1 MFQLGRIEKLHDYFS
16 ACSRRREQAVFFYRV
31 AGYSGEVAAFLTQ
44 YDQAARTNGVV
55 IEGRIPNPD
64 PKQLDY
70 LAEMMGSDFQLDVG
84 FLTQKLTRWL
94 PRLTGAQREAVVTAM
109 TATLQDLQ
117 AHGKNENM
125 LRNAYI
131 KYMCWLY
138 YKFERIL
145 GRLGGDELPKILYD
159 GTVSSYELQLL
170 VILARAGA
178 DIVLLERAG
187 DAGYLRCDPTSQYA
201 QLYQAPGL
209 TPFPADFSLRQLR
222 EQGRQQAE
230 RQKLYGAPAG
240 IAPCTNA
247 WMKTPD
253 VKEILTAVR
262 ARGDDPKLFY
272 NAFVVQYGV
281 EDKLLFP
288 SDMVA
293 FYQQLKREGRK
304 VCLENGR
311 LPPPTPEEIA
321 AVRRRNHQTAEQLA
335 ADLAANLQYPNNQ
348 QLQTLMRQAFLD
360 VVLEE
365 DKAVGG
371 NLNRLLNKAVYLV
384 AWMKRYQKDL
394 FQNWQA
400 PEVGVF
406 LLFGACS
413 GDNEAL
419 FLRLLAKLP
428 VDVLVLLPD
437 LNAPCVLKDPTLLD
451 LHKEHSLPMT
461 DFPVEP
467 SQMRVR
473 TAAYQAEREMDSILY
488 QNTGLYR
495 AKQHQKAEAVTL
507 QTMYEE
513 IGLLWD
519 QELKYRPGF
528 AAEGDMVTVP
538 VLLEKICGIKD
549 GPILPYWLE
558 IKKLVTPETTL
569 VTKLPWQTGLEAN
582 PMKPYATQFL
592 RQGRLQREKIK
603 QHKDYPYGIL
613 RPEIQDYLLDKLQVL
628 LDEKLIAGTYQ
639 NGTEYTIVSTIL
651 GLPKDLLRRIQN
663 FDFTKKNP
671 KLIIISTTEE
681 TLSLEDSIL
690 VAFLNLVG
698 FDILFFVPTGY
709 QSIEK
714 YFQKPFANEHQLGP
728 YRYDLQVPDF
738 RTLHEGG
745 KSSIRKLF
753 AEGVFKPWD
762 WILQSPPPARPRR
775 NRTPRPPQS
784 RRRPIPSTTSWPT
797 ASRWTRP
804 SPAPRK
810 WTSWPARSRCIT

>member
-70 LAEMMGSDFQLDVG
+70 LAEMMGSDFQLDAG

-131 KYMCWLY
+131 KYMCWFY

-247 WMKTPD
+247 WMKAPD

-437 LNAPCVLKDPTLLD
+437 LNAPCVLKDPALLD

-495 AKQHQKAEAVTL
+495 ARQHQKAEAVTL

-528 AAEGDMVTVP
+528 AAEGDTVTVP

-753 AEGVFKPWD
+753 G
-762 WILQSPPPARPRR
+762 
-775 NRTPRPPQS
+775 
-784 RRRPIPSTTSWPT
+784 
-797 ASRWTRP
+797 
-804 SPAPRK
+804 
-810 WTSWPARSRCIT
+810 RSF

>member
-1 MFQLGRIEKLHDYFS
+1 MKAEERNGILYPVKVSKVNRMTNGMFQLGRIEKLHDYFS

-70 LAEMMGSDFQLDVG
+70 LAEMMGSDFQLDAG

-94 PRLTGAQREAVVTAM
+94 PRLTGAQRETVVTAM

-209 TPFPADFSLRQLR
+209 TPFPVDFSLRQLR

-247 WMKTPD
+247 WMKAPD
-253 VKEILTAVR
+253 GKEILTAVR

-406 LLFGACS
+406 ILFGACS

-437 LNAPCVLKDPTLLD
+437 LNAPCVLKDPALLD

-528 AAEGDMVTVP
+528 AAEGDTVTVP

-753 AEGVFKPWD
+753 G
-762 WILQSPPPARPRR
+762 
-775 NRTPRPPQS
+775 
-784 RRRPIPSTTSWPT
+784 
-797 ASRWTRP
+797 
-804 SPAPRK
+804 
-810 WTSWPARSRCIT
+810 RSF

>member
-70 LAEMMGSDFQLDVG
+70 LAEMMGSDFQLDAG

-94 PRLTGAQREAVVTAM
+94 PRLTGTQREAVVTAM

-247 WMKTPD
+247 WMKAPD

-272 NAFVVQYGV
+272 NAFVAQYGV

-437 LNAPCVLKDPTLLD
+437 LNAPCVLKDPALLD

-528 AAEGDMVTVP
+528 AAEGDTVTVP

-549 GPILPYWLE
+549 GPILPYWLD

-753 AEGVFKPWD
+753 G
-762 WILQSPPPARPRR
+762 
-775 NRTPRPPQS
+775 
-784 RRRPIPSTTSWPT
+784 
-797 ASRWTRP
+797 
-804 SPAPRK
+804 
-810 WTSWPARSRCIT
+810 RSF

>member
-70 LAEMMGSDFQLDVG
+70 LAEMMGSDFQLDAG

-94 PRLTGAQREAVVTAM
+94 PRLTGTQREAVVTAM

-209 TPFPADFSLRQLR
+209 TSFPADFSLRQLR

-247 WMKTPD
+247 WMKAPD

-437 LNAPCVLKDPTLLD
+437 LNAPCVLKDPALLD
-451 LHKEHSLPMT
+451 LHKEQSLPMT

-528 AAEGDMVTVP
+528 AAEGDTVTVP

-753 AEGVFKPWD
+753 G
-762 WILQSPPPARPRR
+762 
-775 NRTPRPPQS
+775 
-784 RRRPIPSTTSWPT
+784 
-797 ASRWTRP
+797 
-804 SPAPRK
+804 
-810 WTSWPARSRCIT
+810 RSF

>member
-70 LAEMMGSDFQLDVG
+70 LAEMMGSDFQLDAG

-94 PRLTGAQREAVVTAM
+94 PRLTGTQREAVVTAM

-437 LNAPCVLKDPTLLD
+437 LNAPCVLKDPALLD

-495 AKQHQKAEAVTL
+495 ARQHQKAEAVTL

-528 AAEGDMVTVP
+528 AAEGDTVTVP

-753 AEGVFKPWD
+753 G
-762 WILQSPPPARPRR
+762 
-775 NRTPRPPQS
+775 
-784 RRRPIPSTTSWPT
+784 
-797 ASRWTRP
+797 
-804 SPAPRK
+804 
-810 WTSWPARSRCIT
+810 RSF

>member
-16 ACSRRREQAVFFYRV
+16 VCSCRREQAVFFYRV

-70 LAEMMGSDFQLDVG
+70 LAEMMGSDFQLDAG

-247 WMKTPD
+247 WMKAPD

-371 NLNRLLNKAVYLV
+371 NLNRLLNKAAYLV

-437 LNAPCVLKDPTLLD
+437 LNAPCVLKDPALLD

-528 AAEGDMVTVP
+528 AAEGDTVTVP

-728 YRYDLQVPDF
+728 YHYDLQVPDF

-753 AEGVFKPWD
+753 G
-762 WILQSPPPARPRR
+762 
-775 NRTPRPPQS
+775 
-784 RRRPIPSTTSWPT
+784 
-797 ASRWTRP
+797 
-804 SPAPRK
+804 
-810 WTSWPARSRCIT
+810 RSF

>member
-70 LAEMMGSDFQLDVG
+70 LAEMMGSDFQLDAG

-94 PRLTGAQREAVVTAM
+94 PRLTGAQRETVVTAM

-247 WMKTPD
+247 WMKAPD

-406 LLFGACS
+406 ILFGACS

-437 LNAPCVLKDPTLLD
+437 LNAPCVLKDPALLD

-495 AKQHQKAEAVTL
+495 TKQHQKAEAVTL

-528 AAEGDMVTVP
+528 AAEGDTVTVP

-671 KLIIISTTEE
+671 KLILISTTEE

-753 AEGVFKPWD
+753 G
-762 WILQSPPPARPRR
+762 
-775 NRTPRPPQS
+775 
-784 RRRPIPSTTSWPT
+784 
-797 ASRWTRP
+797 
-804 SPAPRK
+804 
-810 WTSWPARSRCIT
+810 RSF

>member
-70 LAEMMGSDFQLDVG
+70 LAEMMGSDFQLDAG

-159 GTVSSYELQLL
+159 GTVSNYELQLL

-201 QLYQAPGL
+201 RLYQAPGL
-209 TPFPADFSLRQLR
+209 TTFPADFSLRQLR

-247 WMKTPD
+247 WMKAPD
-253 VKEILTAVR
+253 GKEILTAVR

-437 LNAPCVLKDPTLLD
+437 LNAPCVLKDPALLD

-528 AAEGDMVTVP
+528 AAEGDTVTVP

-558 IKKLVTPETTL
+558 IKKLVSPETTL

-753 AEGVFKPWD
+753 G
-762 WILQSPPPARPRR
+762 
-775 NRTPRPPQS
+775 
-784 RRRPIPSTTSWPT
+784 
-797 ASRWTRP
+797 
-804 SPAPRK
+804 
-810 WTSWPARSRCIT
+810 RSF

>member
-70 LAEMMGSDFQLDVG
+70 LAEMMGSDFQLDAG

-247 WMKTPD
+247 WMKAPD
-253 VKEILTAVR
+253 GKEILTAVR

-406 LLFGACS
+406 ILFGACS

-437 LNAPCVLKDPTLLD
+437 LNAPCVLKDPALLD

-495 AKQHQKAEAVTL
+495 ARQHQKAEAVTL

-528 AAEGDMVTVP
+528 AAEGDTVTVP

-728 YRYDLQVPDF
+728 YRYDLRVPDF

-753 AEGVFKPWD
+753 G
-762 WILQSPPPARPRR
+762 
-775 NRTPRPPQS
+775 
-784 RRRPIPSTTSWPT
+784 
-797 ASRWTRP
+797 
-804 SPAPRK
+804 
-810 WTSWPARSRCIT
+810 RSF

>member
-44 YDQAARTNGVV
+44 YDQAARTNGLV

-70 LAEMMGSDFQLDVG
+70 LAEMMGSDFQLDAG

-201 QLYQAPGL
+201 RLYQAPGL

-253 VKEILTAVR
+253 GKEILTAVR

-406 LLFGACS
+406 ILFGACS

-437 LNAPCVLKDPTLLD
+437 LNAPCVLKDPALLD

-528 AAEGDMVTVP
+528 AAEGDTVTVP
-538 VLLEKICGIKD
+538 VLLEKICGMKD

-753 AEGVFKPWD
+753 G
-762 WILQSPPPARPRR
+762 
-775 NRTPRPPQS
+775 
-784 RRRPIPSTTSWPT
+784 
-797 ASRWTRP
+797 
-804 SPAPRK
+804 
-810 WTSWPARSRCIT
+810 RSF

>member
-70 LAEMMGSDFQLDVG
+70 LAEMMGSDFQLDAG

-187 DAGYLRCDPTSQYA
+187 DEGYLRCDPTSQYA
-201 QLYQAPGL
+201 RLYQAPGL

-437 LNAPCVLKDPTLLD
+437 LNAPCVLKDPALLD

-495 AKQHQKAEAVTL
+495 ARQHQKAEAVTL

-528 AAEGDMVTVP
+528 AAEGDTVTVP

-728 YRYDLQVPDF
+728 YRYDLRVPDF
-738 RTLHEGG
+738 QTLHEGG

-753 AEGVFKPWD
+753 G
-762 WILQSPPPARPRR
+762 
-775 NRTPRPPQS
+775 
-784 RRRPIPSTTSWPT
+784 
-797 ASRWTRP
+797 
-804 SPAPRK
+804 
-810 WTSWPARSRCIT
+810 RSF

>member
-70 LAEMMGSDFQLDVG
+70 LAEMMGSDFQLDAG

-437 LNAPCVLKDPTLLD
+437 LNAPCVLKDPALLD

-528 AAEGDMVTVP
+528 AAEGDTVTVP

-728 YRYDLQVPDF
+728 YRYDLRVPDF

-753 AEGVFKPWD
+753 G
-762 WILQSPPPARPRR
+762 
-775 NRTPRPPQS
+775 
-784 RRRPIPSTTSWPT
+784 
-797 ASRWTRP
+797 
-804 SPAPRK
+804 
-810 WTSWPARSRCIT
+810 RSF

>member
-70 LAEMMGSDFQLDVG
+70 LAEMMGSDFQLDAG

-94 PRLTGAQREAVVTAM
+94 PRLTGAQRETVVTAM

-209 TPFPADFSLRQLR
+209 TPFPVDFSLRQLR

-247 WMKTPD
+247 WMKAPD

-406 LLFGACS
+406 ILFGACS

-437 LNAPCVLKDPTLLD
+437 LNAPCVLKDPALLD

-495 AKQHQKAEAVTL
+495 AKQHQKAETVTL

-528 AAEGDMVTVP
+528 AAEGDTVTVP

-753 AEGVFKPWD
+753 G
-762 WILQSPPPARPRR
+762 
-775 NRTPRPPQS
+775 
-784 RRRPIPSTTSWPT
+784 
-797 ASRWTRP
+797 
-804 SPAPRK
+804 
-810 WTSWPARSRCIT
+810 RSF

>member
-1 MFQLGRIEKLHDYFS
+1 MKAEERNGILYPVKVSKVNRMTNGMFQLGRIEKLHDYFS

-70 LAEMMGSDFQLDVG
+70 LAEMMGSDFQLDAG

-94 PRLTGAQREAVVTAM
+94 PRLTGVQREAVVTAM

-187 DAGYLRCDPTSQYA
+187 DEGYLRCDPTSQYA
-201 QLYQAPGL
+201 RLYQAPGL

-253 VKEILTAVR
+253 GKEILTAVR

-406 LLFGACS
+406 ILFGACS

-437 LNAPCVLKDPTLLD
+437 LNAPCVLKDPALLD

-495 AKQHQKAEAVTL
+495 AKQHQKAETVTL

-528 AAEGDMVTVP
+528 AAEGDTVTVP

-569 VTKLPWQTGLEAN
+569 VTKLPWQTGLETN

-753 AEGVFKPWD
+753 G
-762 WILQSPPPARPRR
+762 
-775 NRTPRPPQS
+775 
-784 RRRPIPSTTSWPT
+784 
-797 ASRWTRP
+797 
-804 SPAPRK
+804 
-810 WTSWPARSRCIT
+810 RSF

>member
-1 MFQLGRIEKLHDYFS
+1 MKAEERNGILYPVKVSKVNRMTNSMFQLGRIEKLHDYFS

-70 LAEMMGSDFQLDVG
+70 LAEMMGSDFQLDAG

-109 TATLQDLQ
+109 MATLQDLQ

-187 DAGYLRCDPTSQYA
+187 DEGYLRCDPTSQYA
-201 QLYQAPGL
+201 RLYQAPGL

-253 VKEILTAVR
+253 GKEILTAVR

-406 LLFGACS
+406 ILFGACS

-437 LNAPCVLKDPTLLD
+437 LNAPCVLKDPALLD

-528 AAEGDMVTVP
+528 AAEGDTVTVP

-549 GPILPYWLE
+549 GPILPYWLD

-728 YRYDLQVPDF
+728 YRYDLRVPDF
-738 RTLHEGG
+738 QTLHEGG

-753 AEGVFKPWD
+753 G
-762 WILQSPPPARPRR
+762 
-775 NRTPRPPQS
+775 
-784 RRRPIPSTTSWPT
+784 
-797 ASRWTRP
+797 
-804 SPAPRK
+804 
-810 WTSWPARSRCIT
+810 RSF

>member
-70 LAEMMGSDFQLDVG
+70 LAEMMGSDFQLDAG

-209 TPFPADFSLRQLR
+209 TPFPADCSLRQLR

-247 WMKTPD
+247 WMKAPD
-253 VKEILTAVR
+253 GKEILTAVR

-437 LNAPCVLKDPTLLD
+437 LNAPCVLKDPALLD

-753 AEGVFKPWD
+753 G
-762 WILQSPPPARPRR
+762 
-775 NRTPRPPQS
+775 
-784 RRRPIPSTTSWPT
+784 
-797 ASRWTRP
+797 
-804 SPAPRK
+804 
-810 WTSWPARSRCIT
+810 RSF

>member
-528 AAEGDMVTVP
+528 AAEGDTVTVP

-753 AEGVFKPWD
+753 G
-762 WILQSPPPARPRR
+762 
-775 NRTPRPPQS
+775 
-784 RRRPIPSTTSWPT
+784 
-797 ASRWTRP
+797 
-804 SPAPRK
+804 
-810 WTSWPARSRCIT
+810 RSF

>member
-70 LAEMMGSDFQLDVG
+70 LAEMMGSDFQLDAG

-94 PRLTGAQREAVVTAM
+94 PRLTGTQREAVVTAM

-145 GRLGGDELPKILYD
+145 GRLGGDELPKILYDYD

-247 WMKTPD
+247 WMKAPD

-406 LLFGACS
+406 ILFGACS

-437 LNAPCVLKDPTLLD
+437 LNAPCVLKDPALLD

-495 AKQHQKAEAVTL
+495 AKQHQKAETVTL

-528 AAEGDMVTVP
+528 AAEGDTVTVP

-753 AEGVFKPWD
+753 G
-762 WILQSPPPARPRR
+762 
-775 NRTPRPPQS
+775 
-784 RRRPIPSTTSWPT
+784 
-797 ASRWTRP
+797 
-804 SPAPRK
+804 
-810 WTSWPARSRCIT
+810 RSF

>member
-70 LAEMMGSDFQLDVG
+70 LAEMMGSDFQLDAG

-94 PRLTGAQREAVVTAM
+94 PRLTGTQREAVVTAM

-201 QLYQAPGL
+201 QLYQASGL

-247 WMKTPD
+247 WMKAPD
-253 VKEILTAVR
+253 GKEILTAVR

-437 LNAPCVLKDPTLLD
+437 LNAPCVLKDPALLD

-528 AAEGDMVTVP
+528 AAEGDTVTVP

-663 FDFTKKNP
+663 FDFTQKNP

-753 AEGVFKPWD
+753 G
-762 WILQSPPPARPRR
+762 
-775 NRTPRPPQS
+775 
-784 RRRPIPSTTSWPT
+784 
-797 ASRWTRP
+797 
-804 SPAPRK
+804 
-810 WTSWPARSRCIT
+810 RSF

>member
-1 MFQLGRIEKLHDYFS
+1 MTNGMFQLGRIEKLHDYFS

-70 LAEMMGSDFQLDVG
+70 LAEMMGSDFQLDAG

-406 LLFGACS
+406 ILFGACS

-437 LNAPCVLKDPTLLD
+437 LNAPCVLKDPALLD
-451 LHKEHSLPMT
+451 LHKEQSLPMT

-495 AKQHQKAEAVTL
+495 ARQHQKAEAVTL

-513 IGLLWD
+513 ISLLWD

-528 AAEGDMVTVP
+528 AAEGDTVTVP

-753 AEGVFKPWD
+753 G
-762 WILQSPPPARPRR
+762 
-775 NRTPRPPQS
+775 
-784 RRRPIPSTTSWPT
+784 
-797 ASRWTRP
+797 
-804 SPAPRK
+804 
-810 WTSWPARSRCIT
+810 RSF

>member
-31 AGYSGEVAAFLTQ
+31 AGYNGEVAAFLTQ

-70 LAEMMGSDFQLDVG
+70 LAEMMGSDFQLDAG

-201 QLYQAPGL
+201 QLYQASGL

-247 WMKTPD
+247 WMKAPD
-253 VKEILTAVR
+253 GKEILTAVR
-262 ARGDDPKLFY
+262 SRGDDPKLFY

-437 LNAPCVLKDPTLLD
+437 LNAPCVLKDPALLD

-495 AKQHQKAEAVTL
+495 ARQHQKAEAVTL

-528 AAEGDMVTVP
+528 AAEGDTVTVP

-753 AEGVFKPWD
+753 G
-762 WILQSPPPARPRR
+762 
-775 NRTPRPPQS
+775 
-784 RRRPIPSTTSWPT
+784 
-797 ASRWTRP
+797 
-804 SPAPRK
+804 
-810 WTSWPARSRCIT
+810 RSF

>member
-1 MFQLGRIEKLHDYFS
+1 MTNGMFQLGRIEKLHDYFS

-31 AGYSGEVAAFLTQ
+31 AGYNGEVAAFLTQ

-70 LAEMMGSDFQLDVG
+70 LAEMMGSDFQLDAG

-365 DKAVGG
+365 DKTVGG

-406 LLFGACS
+406 ILFGACS

-437 LNAPCVLKDPTLLD
+437 LNAPCVLKDPALLD

-495 AKQHQKAEAVTL
+495 ARQHQKAEAVTL

-528 AAEGDMVTVP
+528 AAEGDTVTVP

-569 VTKLPWQTGLEAN
+569 VTKLPWQTGLETN

-753 AEGVFKPWD
+753 G
-762 WILQSPPPARPRR
+762 
-775 NRTPRPPQS
+775 
-784 RRRPIPSTTSWPT
+784 
-797 ASRWTRP
+797 
-804 SPAPRK
+804 
-810 WTSWPARSRCIT
+810 RSF

>member
-1 MFQLGRIEKLHDYFS
+1 MKAEERNGILYPVKVSKVNRMTNSMFQLGRIEKLHDYFS

-528 AAEGDMVTVP
+528 AAEGDTVTVP

-613 RPEIQDYLLDKLQVL
+613 RPEIQDCLLDKLQVL
-628 LDEKLIAGTYQ
+628 LDEKPIAGTYQ

-753 AEGVFKPWD
+753 G
-762 WILQSPPPARPRR
+762 
-775 NRTPRPPQS
+775 
-784 RRRPIPSTTSWPT
+784 
-797 ASRWTRP
+797 
-804 SPAPRK
+804 
-810 WTSWPARSRCIT
+810 RSF

>member
-70 LAEMMGSDFQLDVG
+70 LAEMMGSDFQLDAG

-262 ARGDDPKLFY
+262 SRGDDPKLFY

-437 LNAPCVLKDPTLLD
+437 LNAPCVLKDPALLD

-528 AAEGDMVTVP
+528 AAEGDTVTVP

-569 VTKLPWQTGLEAN
+569 VTKLPWQTGLETN
-582 PMKPYATQFL
+582 PMKPYATQFW

-753 AEGVFKPWD
+753 G
-762 WILQSPPPARPRR
+762 
-775 NRTPRPPQS
+775 
-784 RRRPIPSTTSWPT
+784 
-797 ASRWTRP
+797 
-804 SPAPRK
+804 
-810 WTSWPARSRCIT
+810 RSF

>member
-70 LAEMMGSDFQLDVG
+70 LAEMMGSDFQLDAG

-125 LRNAYI
+125 LRNAYV

-170 VILARAGA
+170 AILARAGA

-253 VKEILTAVR
+253 GKEILTAVR

-406 LLFGACS
+406 ILFGACS

-437 LNAPCVLKDPTLLD
+437 LNAPCVLKDPALLD
-451 LHKEHSLPMT
+451 LHREHSLPMT

-528 AAEGDMVTVP
+528 AAEGDTVTVP

-728 YRYDLQVPDF
+728 YRYDLRVPDF
-738 RTLHEGG
+738 QTLHEGG

-753 AEGVFKPWD
+753 G
-762 WILQSPPPARPRR
+762 
-775 NRTPRPPQS
+775 
-784 RRRPIPSTTSWPT
+784 
-797 ASRWTRP
+797 
-804 SPAPRK
+804 
-810 WTSWPARSRCIT
+810 RSF

>member
-70 LAEMMGSDFQLDVG
+70 LAEMMGSDFQLDAG

-247 WMKTPD
+247 WMKAPD

-406 LLFGACS
+406 ILFGACS

-437 LNAPCVLKDPTLLD
+437 LNAPCVLKDPALLD

-528 AAEGDMVTVP
+528 AAEGDTVTVP

-569 VTKLPWQTGLEAN
+569 VTKLPWQTGLETN

-753 AEGVFKPWD
+753 G
-762 WILQSPPPARPRR
+762 
-775 NRTPRPPQS
+775 
-784 RRRPIPSTTSWPT
+784 
-797 ASRWTRP
+797 
-804 SPAPRK
+804 
-810 WTSWPARSRCIT
+810 RSF

>member
-70 LAEMMGSDFQLDVG
+70 LAEMMGSDFQLDAG

-201 QLYQAPGL
+201 QLYQVSGL
-209 TPFPADFSLRQLR
+209 MPFPADFSLRQLR

-247 WMKTPD
+247 WMKAPD
-253 VKEILTAVR
+253 GKEILTAVR

-365 DKAVGG
+365 DKTVGG

-406 LLFGACS
+406 ILFGACS

-437 LNAPCVLKDPTLLD
+437 LNAPCVLKDPALLD

-528 AAEGDMVTVP
+528 AAEGDTVTVP

-753 AEGVFKPWD
+753 G
-762 WILQSPPPARPRR
+762 
-775 NRTPRPPQS
+775 
-784 RRRPIPSTTSWPT
+784 
-797 ASRWTRP
+797 
-804 SPAPRK
+804 
-810 WTSWPARSRCIT
+810 RSF

>member
-16 ACSRRREQAVFFYRV
+16 VCSCRREQAVFFYRV

-70 LAEMMGSDFQLDVG
+70 LAEMMGSDFQLDSG

-94 PRLTGAQREAVVTAM
+94 PRLTGTQREAVVTAM

-247 WMKTPD
+247 WMKAPD

-371 NLNRLLNKAVYLV
+371 NLNRLRNKAVYLV

-437 LNAPCVLKDPTLLD
+437 LNAPCVLKDPALLD

-495 AKQHQKAEAVTL
+495 ARQHQKAEAVTL

-528 AAEGDMVTVP
+528 AAEGDTVTVP
-538 VLLEKICGIKD
+538 VLLEKICGMKD
-549 GPILPYWLE
+549 GPILPYWLD

-753 AEGVFKPWD
+753 G
-762 WILQSPPPARPRR
+762 
-775 NRTPRPPQS
+775 
-784 RRRPIPSTTSWPT
+784 
-797 ASRWTRP
+797 
-804 SPAPRK
+804 
-810 WTSWPARSRCIT
+810 RSF

>member
-70 LAEMMGSDFQLDVG
+70 LAEMMGSDFQLDAG

-247 WMKTPD
+247 WMKAPD

-406 LLFGACS
+406 ILFGACS

-437 LNAPCVLKDPTLLD
+437 LNAPCVLKDPVLLD

-528 AAEGDMVTVP
+528 AAEGDTVTVP
-538 VLLEKICGIKD
+538 VLLEKICGMKD

-753 AEGVFKPWD
+753 G
-762 WILQSPPPARPRR
+762 
-775 NRTPRPPQS
+775 
-784 RRRPIPSTTSWPT
+784 
-797 ASRWTRP
+797 
-804 SPAPRK
+804 
-810 WTSWPARSRCIT
+810 RSF

>member
-70 LAEMMGSDFQLDVG
+70 LAEMMGSDFQLDAG

-247 WMKTPD
+247 WMKAPD
-253 VKEILTAVR
+253 GKEILTAVR

-360 VVLEE
+360 VVLGE
-365 DKAVGG
+365 DKAVDG

-406 LLFGACS
+406 ILFGACS

-437 LNAPCVLKDPTLLD
+437 LNAPCVLKDPALLD

-495 AKQHQKAEAVTL
+495 ARQHQKAEAVTL

-528 AAEGDMVTVP
+528 AAEGDTVTVP

-753 AEGVFKPWD
+753 G
-762 WILQSPPPARPRR
+762 
-775 NRTPRPPQS
+775 
-784 RRRPIPSTTSWPT
+784 
-797 ASRWTRP
+797 
-804 SPAPRK
+804 
-810 WTSWPARSRCIT
+810 RSF

>member
-70 LAEMMGSDFQLDVG
+70 LAEMMGSDFQLDAG

-94 PRLTGAQREAVVTAM
+94 PRLTGAQRETVVTAM

-159 GTVSSYELQLL
+159 GTVSGYELQLL

-247 WMKTPD
+247 WMKAPD

-365 DKAVGG
+365 DKTVGG

-406 LLFGACS
+406 ILFGACS

-437 LNAPCVLKDPTLLD
+437 LNAPCVLKDPALLD

-495 AKQHQKAEAVTL
+495 AKQHQKTEAVTL

-513 IGLLWD
+513 ISLLWD

-528 AAEGDMVTVP
+528 AAEGDTVTVP

-569 VTKLPWQTGLEAN
+569 VTKLPWQTGLEVN
-582 PMKPYATQFL
+582 PMKPYATQLL

-728 YRYDLQVPDF
+728 YRYDLRVPDF

-753 AEGVFKPWD
+753 G
-762 WILQSPPPARPRR
+762 
-775 NRTPRPPQS
+775 
-784 RRRPIPSTTSWPT
+784 
-797 ASRWTRP
+797 
-804 SPAPRK
+804 
-810 WTSWPARSRCIT
+810 RSF

>member
-16 ACSRRREQAVFFYRV
+16 TCSRRREQAVFFYRV

-70 LAEMMGSDFQLDVG
+70 LAEMMGSDFQLDAG

-94 PRLTGAQREAVVTAM
+94 PRLTGTQREAVVTAM

-201 QLYQAPGL
+201 QLYQVSSL
-209 TPFPADFSLRQLR
+209 MPFPADFSLRQLR

-437 LNAPCVLKDPTLLD
+437 LNAPCVLKDPALLD
-451 LHKEHSLPMT
+451 LHKEHSLLMT

-528 AAEGDMVTVP
+528 AAEGDTVTVP

-753 AEGVFKPWD
+753 G
-762 WILQSPPPARPRR
+762 
-775 NRTPRPPQS
+775 
-784 RRRPIPSTTSWPT
+784 
-797 ASRWTRP
+797 
-804 SPAPRK
+804 
-810 WTSWPARSRCIT
+810 RSF

>member
-1 MFQLGRIEKLHDYFS
+1 MTNGMFQLGRIEKLHDYFS

-70 LAEMMGSDFQLDVG
+70 LAEMMGSDFQLDAG

-94 PRLTGAQREAVVTAM
+94 PRLTGTQREAVVTAM

-253 VKEILTAVR
+253 GKEILTAVR

-394 FQNWQA
+394 FQNWRA

-406 LLFGACS
+406 ILFGACS

-437 LNAPCVLKDPTLLD
+437 LNAPCVLKDPALLD

-495 AKQHQKAEAVTL
+495 ARQHQKAEAVTL

-528 AAEGDMVTVP
+528 AAEGDTVTVP

-613 RPEIQDYLLDKLQVL
+613 RPEIQDYLLDKLQAL

-753 AEGVFKPWD
+753 G
-762 WILQSPPPARPRR
+762 
-775 NRTPRPPQS
+775 
-784 RRRPIPSTTSWPT
+784 
-797 ASRWTRP
+797 
-804 SPAPRK
+804 
-810 WTSWPARSRCIT
+810 RSF

>member
-70 LAEMMGSDFQLDVG
+70 LAEMMGSDFQLDAS

-201 QLYQAPGL
+201 RLYQAPGL

-253 VKEILTAVR
+253 GKEILTAVR

-406 LLFGACS
+406 ILFGACS

-437 LNAPCVLKDPTLLD
+437 LNAPCVLKDPALLD

-528 AAEGDMVTVP
+528 AAEGDTVTVP

-753 AEGVFKPWD
+753 G
-762 WILQSPPPARPRR
+762 
-775 NRTPRPPQS
+775 
-784 RRRPIPSTTSWPT
+784 
-797 ASRWTRP
+797 
-804 SPAPRK
+804 
-810 WTSWPARSRCIT
+810 RSF

>member
-70 LAEMMGSDFQLDVG
+70 LAEMMGSDFQLDAG

-201 QLYQAPGL
+201 RLYQAPGL

-365 DKAVGG
+365 DKTVGG

-406 LLFGACS
+406 ILFGACS

-437 LNAPCVLKDPTLLD
+437 LNAPCVLKDPALLD

-528 AAEGDMVTVP
+528 AAEGDTVTVP

-753 AEGVFKPWD
+753 G
-762 WILQSPPPARPRR
+762 
-775 NRTPRPPQS
+775 
-784 RRRPIPSTTSWPT
+784 
-797 ASRWTRP
+797 
-804 SPAPRK
+804 
-810 WTSWPARSRCIT
+810 RSF

>member
-70 LAEMMGSDFQLDVG
+70 LAEMMGSDFQLDAG

-201 QLYQAPGL
+201 QLYQASGL

-253 VKEILTAVR
+253 GKEILTAVR

-437 LNAPCVLKDPTLLD
+437 LNAPCVLKDPALLD

-528 AAEGDMVTVP
+528 AAEGDTVTVP

-549 GPILPYWLE
+549 GPILPYWLD

-613 RPEIQDYLLDKLQVL
+613 RLEIQDYLLDKLQVL

-714 YFQKPFANEHQLGP
+714 YFQKPFANEYQLGP

-753 AEGVFKPWD
+753 G
-762 WILQSPPPARPRR
+762 
-775 NRTPRPPQS
+775 
-784 RRRPIPSTTSWPT
+784 
-797 ASRWTRP
+797 
-804 SPAPRK
+804 
-810 WTSWPARSRCIT
+810 RSF

>member
-70 LAEMMGSDFQLDVG
+70 LAEMMGSDFQLDAG

-201 QLYQAPGL
+201 QLYQVSGPM
-209 TPFPADFSLRQLR
+209 PFPADFSLRQLR

-437 LNAPCVLKDPTLLD
+437 LNAPCVLKDPALLD

-528 AAEGDMVTVP
+528 AAEGDTVTVP

-753 AEGVFKPWD
+753 G
-762 WILQSPPPARPRR
+762 
-775 NRTPRPPQS
+775 
-784 RRRPIPSTTSWPT
+784 
-797 ASRWTRP
+797 
-804 SPAPRK
+804 
-810 WTSWPARSRCIT
+810 RSF

>member
-1 MFQLGRIEKLHDYFS
+1 MKAEERNGILYPVKVSKVNRMTNGMFQLGRIEKLHDYFS

-70 LAEMMGSDFQLDVG
+70 LAEMMGSDFQLDAG

-94 PRLTGAQREAVVTAM
+94 PRLTGTQREAVVTAM

-253 VKEILTAVR
+253 GKEILTAVR

-406 LLFGACS
+406 ILFGACS

-437 LNAPCVLKDPTLLD
+437 LNAPCVLKDPALLD

-528 AAEGDMVTVP
+528 AAEGDTVTVP

-753 AEGVFKPWD
+753 G
-762 WILQSPPPARPRR
+762 
-775 NRTPRPPQS
+775 
-784 RRRPIPSTTSWPT
+784 
-797 ASRWTRP
+797 
-804 SPAPRK
+804 
-810 WTSWPARSRCIT
+810 RSF

>member
-70 LAEMMGSDFQLDVG
+70 LAEMMGSDFQLDAG

-247 WMKTPD
+247 WMKAPD

-406 LLFGACS
+406 ILFGACS

-437 LNAPCVLKDPTLLD
+437 LNAPCVLKDPALLD

-519 QELKYRPGF
+519 QELQYRPGF
-528 AAEGDMVTVP
+528 AAEGDTVTVP

-753 AEGVFKPWD
+753 G
-762 WILQSPPPARPRR
+762 
-775 NRTPRPPQS
+775 
-784 RRRPIPSTTSWPT
+784 
-797 ASRWTRP
+797 
-804 SPAPRK
+804 
-810 WTSWPARSRCIT
+810 RSF

>member
-70 LAEMMGSDFQLDVG
+70 LAEMMGSDFQLDAG

-247 WMKTPD
+247 WMKAPD

-365 DKAVGG
+365 DKTVGG

-406 LLFGACS
+406 ILFGACS

-437 LNAPCVLKDPTLLD
+437 LNAPCVLKDPALLD

-528 AAEGDMVTVP
+528 AAEGDTVTVP

-753 AEGVFKPWD
+753 G
-762 WILQSPPPARPRR
+762 
-775 NRTPRPPQS
+775 
-784 RRRPIPSTTSWPT
+784 
-797 ASRWTRP
+797 
-804 SPAPRK
+804 
-810 WTSWPARSRCIT
+810 RSF